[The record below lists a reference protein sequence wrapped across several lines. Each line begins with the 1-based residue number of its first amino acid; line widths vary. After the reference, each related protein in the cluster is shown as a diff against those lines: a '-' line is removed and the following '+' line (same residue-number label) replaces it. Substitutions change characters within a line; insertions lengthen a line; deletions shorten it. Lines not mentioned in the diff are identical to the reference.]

1 MPPMVMV
8 WFLINVISVYFI
20 IIRCGFAAEDR
31 FSNILV
37 YPMLNDFFN
46 DDLSINTAGKII
58 AFALFT
64 ILFLPA
70 LLFYYAALIVLG
82 IIALLGLTFV
92 TIFTKK
98 EKGE

>member
-1 MPPMVMV
+1 MSPIAIV
-8 WFLINVISVYFI
+8 WFLINVISVYLI
-20 IIRCGFAAEDR
+20 IIRCGLAVEDR

-37 YPMLNDFFN
+37 YPLLNDFFN

-82 IIALLGLTFV
+82 IIALFGLTFV
-92 TIFTKK
+92 TLFTKK
-98 EKGE
+98 KKGE